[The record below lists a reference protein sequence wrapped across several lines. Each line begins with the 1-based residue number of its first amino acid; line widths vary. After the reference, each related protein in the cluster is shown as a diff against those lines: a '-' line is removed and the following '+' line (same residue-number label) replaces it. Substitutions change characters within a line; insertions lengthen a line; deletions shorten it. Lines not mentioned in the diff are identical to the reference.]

1 MVETRAAPRY
11 RVTKPALIEH
21 GGEKMKC
28 TVRDLSIT
36 GAALEVFDS
45 TLIPA
50 TFTLIVPEDR
60 LKLPCRVVRRQD
72 FQVGVVF
79 E

>member
-28 TVRDLSIT
+28 TVRDLWDQKDL
-36 GAALEVFDS
+36 GAAADGQ
-45 TLIPA
+45 
-50 TFTLIVPEDR
+50 TFTVAPHASLFLRISP
-60 LKLPCRVVRRQD
+60 
-72 FQVGVVF
+72 GN
-79 E
+79 